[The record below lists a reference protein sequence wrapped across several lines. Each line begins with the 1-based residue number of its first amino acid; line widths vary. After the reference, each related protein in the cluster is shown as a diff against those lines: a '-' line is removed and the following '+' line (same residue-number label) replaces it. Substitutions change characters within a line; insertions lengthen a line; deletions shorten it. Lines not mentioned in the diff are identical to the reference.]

1 MLNIHNFQYTLIIR
15 FGGISLEK
23 IKILHRTPK
32 GKIIGRVKKQ
42 PRFNSL
48 VGIKIKDRI
57 KKIGKI
63 YDVFGP
69 VEEPYIKIIPYSE
82 EDAEKTLESD
92 YVFVMN
98 EQPRKQSQ
106 TRKKGKR

>member
-1 MLNIHNFQYTLIIR
+1 M
-15 FGGISLEK
+15 EK

-42 PRFNSL
+42 PRFNSP
-48 VGIKIKDRI
+48 VGIKLKDRI

-69 VEEPYIKIIPYSE
+69 VEEPYVKIIPYSE
-82 EDAEKTLESD
+82 DDAEKTLESD

-98 EQPRKQSQ
+98 EQPKKQSKP
-106 TRKKGKR
+106 RKKGRR